1 MNNIDALIHA
11 YQEELRGYQ
20 RRGLTDRAKL
30 VEEEL
35 RRLGHSPGV
44 TPREDVL
51 TEPTST
57 HTITPE
63 APQKPAKA
71 AKDAPA
77 PKRPTT
83 RKKR

>member
-1 MNNIDALIHA
+1 MNIDALIRA
-11 YQEELRGYQ
+11 YEEELRGYI
-20 RRGLTDRAKL
+20 RRGATERAQL
-30 VEEEL
+30 VEAEL

-51 TEPTST
+51 AEPMST
-57 HTITPE
+57 PQSTP
-63 APQKPAKA
+63 
-71 AKDAPA
+71 DAPDTPQTDAKKASA

>member
-1 MNNIDALIHA
+1 MNIDALIAA
-11 YQEELRGYQ
+11 YERELAGYR

-30 VEEEL
+30 VEAEL
-35 RRLGHSPGV
+35 RRLGHSPGA

-51 TEPTST
+51 AEPAST
-57 HTITPE
+57 PTTAPDAPGEPE
-63 APQKPAKA
+63 TTLEER
-71 AKDAPA
+71 PA

>member
-1 MNNIDALIHA
+1 MNIDALIHA
-11 YQEELRGYQ
+11 YKEELSGYR
-20 RRGLTDRAKL
+20 RRGLTERAKL
-30 VEEEL
+30 VEAEL
-35 RRLGHSPGV
+35 RRLGHSDRVIPS
-44 TPREDVL
+44 EDVL

-57 HTITPE
+57 PTVTPD
-63 APQKPAKA
+63 APQTPHKA

>member
-1 MNNIDALIHA
+1 MNHDALIAA
-11 YQEELRGYQ
+11 YEAELHGYI
-20 RRGLTDRAKL
+20 RRGLQDRAKL

-35 RRLGHSPGV
+35 RRLGHSPGA

-51 TEPTST
+51 TEPAST
-57 HTITPE
+57 PQPAPDAPE
-63 APQKPAKA
+63 EAQTVAKT
-71 AKDAPA
+71 APA

>member
-1 MNNIDALIHA
+1 MNIDALIRA
-11 YQEELRGYQ
+11 YELELQAYI
-20 RRGLTDRAKL
+20 RRGLTERAQL
-30 VEEEL
+30 VEAEL

-51 TEPTST
+51 AEPTST
-57 HTITPE
+57 PQASPDAPE
-63 APQKPAKA
+63 TPQKATPN
-71 AKDAPA
+71 PSA

>member
-1 MNNIDALIHA
+1 MNIDALIHA
-11 YQEELRGYQ
+11 YQEELRGYRQ
-20 RRGLTDRAKL
+20 RGQSERAKL

-51 TEPTST
+51 TEPAST
-57 HTITPE
+57 TPE
-63 APQKPAKA
+63 APQT
-71 AKDAPA
+71 APEEPKEPRA

>member
-1 MNNIDALIHA
+1 MNHDALIAA
-11 YQEELRGYQ
+11 YEAELRGYI
-20 RRGLTDRAKL
+20 RRGLKDRAKL

-51 TEPTST
+51 TEPAST
-57 HTITPE
+57 PQPAPDAPE
-63 APQKPAKA
+63 EAETVAKTT
-71 AKDAPA
+71 PA

>member
-1 MNNIDALIHA
+1 MNIDALIHA
-11 YQEELRGYQ
+11 YQEELRGYR
-20 RRGLTDRAKL
+20 RRGQSDRAKL

-44 TPREDVL
+44 TPRDDVL
-51 TEPTST
+51 AEPTST
-57 HTITPE
+57 PPE
-63 APQKPAKA
+63 APQTAPEEPKEP
-71 AKDAPA
+71 PA

>member
-1 MNNIDALIHA
+1 MNIDALIAA
-11 YQEELRGYQ
+11 YQTELQGYMLRG
-20 RRGLTDRAKL
+20 LKDRAKL

-51 TEPTST
+51 AEPTST
-57 HTITPE
+57 STPAPDAPHE
-63 APQKPAKA
+63 AEKPAKA
-71 AKDAPA
+71 TPA